1 MPGKLD
7 GRVAVITGGGSGL
20 GESAAKLFAAEGAK
34 VVIAD
39 INVEAGE
46 GVVQALQDSGTEAL
60 FVKTDVSSATDARNL
75 MDAAVA
81 RFGRID
87 ILINN
92 AGVQVEKAVPETTE
106 EDWDFVLGVNL
117 KGPFLCSKYAI
128 RQMRKQKS
136 GNIVCISSLS
146 GVVSNAEQA
155 SYNASKHGLIGLAK
169 CMAHDHALEGIRVN
183 TVCPGS
189 MNTPMLDGVPEEHLA
204 PYRKSNLLERFAD
217 PPEVANCI
225 LFLVSDDASFVTGS
239 VLVADGGYTTK

>member
-7 GRVAVITGGGSGL
+7 DRVAIITGGGMGL
-20 GESAAKLFAAEGAK
+20 GESTAGLFAGEGAK

-39 INVEAGE
+39 INVGAGE
-46 GVVQALQDSGTEAL
+46 KVVSALRDGGTEAL
-60 FVKTDVSSATDARNL
+60 FVRANVAIAADAENVVEETIRH
-75 MDAAVA
+75 
-81 RFGRID
+81 FGRVD

-106 EDWDFVLGVNL
+106 ADWDLVLGVNL
-117 KGPFLCSKYAI
+117 KGAFLCSKYSI
-128 RQMRKQKS
+128 RQMRKQQS

-146 GVVSNAEQA
+146 GIVSNPNQA

-169 CMAHDHALEGIRVN
+169 CMAQDHAMEGIRVN
-183 TVCPGS
+183 VVCPGS
-189 MNTPMLDGVPEEHLA
+189 MDTPMIRGVPEEHLA
-204 PYRKSNLLERFAD
+204 PYRKANLLQRFAHPD
-217 PPEVANCI
+217 EVANCI

>member
-7 GRVAVITGGGSGL
+7 GRVAIITGGGSGL
-20 GESAAKLFAAEGAK
+20 GASTARLFAAEGAK

-39 INVEAGE
+39 VNVDAGT
-46 GVVQALQDSGTEAL
+46 GVARSLQNDGTEAL
-60 FVKTDVSSATDARNL
+60 FVKADVSSAADARNL
-75 MDAAVA
+75 MEETVA

-146 GVVSNAEQA
+146 GVVSNAKQA

-183 TVCPGS
+183 TICPGS

-217 PPEVANCI
+217 PGEVANCI